1 MTERAPASPL
11 DRRPKTEAELRDH
24 IAACP
29 VSGNPQQMRHAFA
42 TLAGPQPRLS
52 EITRGGRRCLV
63 VGEGPELVWFHG
75 GGYVFGAPE
84 THATLA
90 TALAAHGLRVVL
102 PEYRLSPED
111 PWPAMLEDAHA
122 VLSDSGPV
130 IAGGDSAGGHL
141 ALVAAQTGADLKGL
155 ALVSPNTDRSG
166 ASQTRGRDG
175 DAMNDDASDAALAR
189 QAMPDR
195 SGKDPAASP
204 LLGELAGLPPVHLEA
219 VGAEILLDD
228 SLLLARAMALA
239 DCEVSLHVT
248 PGLMHMHTL
257 WPDCLPEGAAS
268 LARIAAFA
276 RRQSGAAQAG

>member
-1 MTERAPASPL
+1 M
-11 DRRPKTEAELRDH
+11 
-24 IAACP
+24 
-29 VSGNPQQMRHAFA
+29 
-42 TLAGPQPRLS
+42 
-52 EITRGGRRCLV
+52 
-63 VGEGPELVWFHG
+63 
-75 GGYVFGAPE
+75 FGAPE

-90 TALAAHGLRVVL
+90 TFLAAHGLRVVL
-102 PEYRLSPED
+102 PEYRLAPED

-130 IAGGDSAGGHL
+130 VAGGDSAGGHL

-166 ASQTRGRDG
+166 ASQTRERDS

-195 SGKDPAASP
+195 TGRDPAASP
-204 LLGELAGLPPVHLEA
+204 LLGVLAALPPVHLEA

-228 SLLLARAMALA
+228 SLHLARALALA
-239 DCEVSLHVT
+239 DCEVSLHVS

-257 WPDCLPEGAAS
+257 WPDCLPAGAAS
-268 LARIAAFA
+268 LERIAAFA
-276 RRQSGAAQAG
+276 RRYSGTTQAG